1 VQAIRQPDTS
11 MNTLQ
16 RDFRFGVR
24 AVEVGQADAA
34 FWRSEAERAQM
45 QLAAVSIA
53 VNGGMNGN
61 DVLKPGAYAYT
72 STLAEVLMLRQA
84 FDRLALT
91 VGEEQIHLSDLV
103 DAQCEGA
110 AA

>member
-1 VQAIRQPDTS
+1 
-11 MNTLQ
+11 MNAYTKP
-16 RDFRFGVR
+16 
-24 AVEVGQADAA
+24 AVEVSQADAA

-53 VNGGMNGN
+53 VNGGMNGR

-72 STLAEVLMLRQA
+72 STLADVLMLRRA

-91 VGEEQIHLSDLV
+91 VGEERVDLADLV
-103 DAQCEGA
+103 DAQCEGSA
-110 AA
+110 E